1 MHRMALGLA
10 AAGIAFVAPAVRADD
25 VRNAKTEITGPSGL
39 VAAVRSQIFA
49 CWKPVN
55 GSIMTVRMTLN
66 QDGSLSGE
74 PIVVNYGGSPS
85 QAAAASALRAIR
97 LCQPFRLPVA
107 KYHLWQTIEI
117 TFVPHP
123 PPWHSRRTIQRLG
136 RPPSP
141 IAAYGPGL

>member
-1 MHRMALGLA
+1 MFWPKGVGENMRRLLGLGA
-10 AAGIAFVAPAVRADD
+10 VAMMLATCAGADD
-25 VRNAKTEITGPSGL
+25 VRDAKTEIADVSGL
-39 VAAVRSQIFA
+39 LAAVRSQIFA

-55 GSIMTVRMTLN
+55 GSIVTVGITLN

-74 PIVVNYGGSPS
+74 PIVRGSPS

-117 TFVPHP
+117 KFVPH
-123 PPWHSRRTIQRLG
+123 
-136 RPPSP
+136 RPP
-141 IAAYGPGL
+141 